1 MIERFGARDYW
12 RMFRKRGIRLP
23 ISYFLNA
30 HLFDIVHKT
39 DTHTWVPKEKYETRP
54 PNFDAGVL
62 YMTSWTS
69 EIKRTYNFLLRND
82 FLSDDYVFLD
92 LGCGKGKVCLLWRL
106 LERNNG
112 REVADIVGLDYYEPL
127 VEVARA
133 NHRTMFNEVGN
144 FVVSDVT
151 YFDLTQFGKRM
162 VVYAYNPFNAEIV
175 ANVANRLNPGS
186 LFIYSNPVHGDV
198 FNCSDF
204 EKVFDHPGW
213 HPTAHTIVFE
223 KISHRSPE
231 K

>member
-1 MIERFGARDYW
+1 
-12 RMFRKRGIRLP
+12 MFRKRGLRLP
-23 ISYFLNA
+23 VSYFLNA
-30 HLFDIVHKT
+30 HLFDLVHKT
-39 DTHTWVPKEKYETRP
+39 DTHTWVPKETYETRP

-82 FLSDDYVFLD
+82 FLSENYVFLD

-106 LERNNG
+106 LERKNG
-112 REVADIVGLDYYEPL
+112 REVADIAGLDYYEPL

-151 YFDLTQFGKRM
+151 DFDLSGFGRRLIL
-162 VVYAYNPFNAEIV
+162 YAYNPFDAQIV
-175 ANVANRLNPGS
+175 AKIANRLCPGT
-186 LFIYSNPVHGDV
+186 LFVYSNPVHSEV
-198 FNCSDF
+198 LLRSDF
-204 EKVFDHPGW
+204 EVVFEHSGW
-213 HPTAHTIVFE
+213 HPTARTKIFR
-223 KISHRSPE
+223 KISTGSAT